1 MNKLV
6 TIDLWQ
12 TIMGESDFSAFSPNR
27 RKLKCEAIYDYLK
40 KFHNDLVY
48 EDVESSHDY
57 VVSLIAKYSRFHS
70 DLLFKE
76 WLILLIKK
84 IDNKINLNSQ
94 QIKNLGNIIDEIFI
108 SYPPDIFEGTSDF
121 LDYLRGNDYKVG
133 IISNTGFNSPESYKK
148 LLKKNNIF
156 FDVLSLSNELGIAK
170 PNSKI
175 FTQTLGKVNIE
186 PAHSIHIG
194 DNPVADVLGA
204 INIGMD
210 AILISKAGR
219 TKPVNNKVHQVID
232 NIGLAKE
239 SILSWSE
246 KFPKRKY

>member
-40 KFHNDLVY
+40 KIHNDLVY

-84 IDNKINLNSQ
+84 IDINNKINLNSQ

-133 IISNTGFNSPESYKK
+133 IISNTG
-148 LLKKNNIF
+148 LKKNNIF

>member
-121 LDYLRGNDYKVG
+121 LDYLSGNDYKIG

>member
-84 IDNKINLNSQ
+84 IDINNKINLNSQ

-133 IISNTGFNSPESYKK
+133 IISNTG

>member
-121 LDYLRGNDYKVG
+121 LDYLRGNDYKIG

-175 FTQTLGKVNIE
+175 FTQTLGKVDIE